1 MCCYLCFKVID
12 LLYYFAIFCIN
23 VPLVFLDDD
32 FSTLFCRSLI
42 LAVCCISF
50 LLEPFLLSFY
60 QCHLCS
66 YCENKDLKEHNIV
79 VLLLFY
85 INGKWLVLPRV
96 LSLSS

>member
-1 MCCYLCFKVID
+1 MSCSICIYEITMCCYLCFKVID

-60 QCHLCS
+60 QCHLTA
-66 YCENKDLKEHNIV
+66 KIKILKNII
-79 VLLLFY
+79 LLSFCCFT
-85 INGKWLVLPRV
+85 
-96 LSLSS
+96 